1 LLNILHKRG
10 PLGRWYGVQE
20 NKTLQVQDRRGQ
32 MMDKKRYYVAVGPGE
47 VMENQGDASY
57 EFEIEATEED
67 IDRLQELFE
76 EKDNADQSSYVHSHL
91 PFVNTY
97 EGPNKDH
104 DYYLREVYRLLH
116 ELGTAQTKEH
126 IEQMKVLQ

>member
-1 LLNILHKRG
+1 
-10 PLGRWYGVQE
+10 VE
-20 NKTLQVQDRRGQ
+20 
-32 MMDKKRYYVAVGPGE
+32 KKKYFISVGPGE
-47 VMENQGDASY
+47 VMENRGDASF

-76 EKDNADQSSYVHSHL
+76 EKDNADQSSYVHATL
-91 PFVNTY
+91 PFVHTY

-104 DYYLREVYRLLH
+104 DYYLREVYRMLH
-116 ELGTAQTKEH
+116 KLGNEETKVQ

>member
-1 LLNILHKRG
+1 
-10 PLGRWYGVQE
+10 
-20 NKTLQVQDRRGQ
+20 
-32 MMDKKRYYVAVGPGE
+32 MDKKRYYIAVGPGE

-97 EGPNKDH
+97 EGPNRDH
-104 DYYLREVYRLLH
+104 DYYMREVYRLLH
-116 ELGTAQTKEH
+116 QLGTAQTKTH